1 MKKILFYIA
10 LFFVPCFCVA
20 QITAASKIK
29 IATGNNIGQSSLGD
43 LGIFAYASSAKF
55 VEIKDEFMS
64 FASNTATSG
73 ISDLQWNRTALG
85 ANMTGTI
92 NMGFE
97 EEGVIGLNGTG
108 TVGNYN
114 FLQLSSGSAIAG
126 NYTPKSGDTLTYVF
140 YLPSGLT
147 SSNFTSI
154 ACGIART
161 GQSAPIDP
169 VSTQQVCCFYLAS
182 PTAAFFQGGD
192 GTSGGSMGITT
203 FPAFATSTT
212 PCSVK
217 IWFDL
222 NNCYMQYKYNNITSP
237 LVTNAQS
244 FWNNPVGALTFRP
257 FFQVKKDLGTG
268 NFTYPI
274 GYFSLKRITNR
285 I

>member
-10 LFFVPCFCVA
+10 LFFVPCFCIA
-20 QITAASKIK
+20 QATAASKIK
-29 IATGNNIGQSSLGD
+29 IVTGNNISQASLGE
-43 LGIFAYASSAKF
+43 LGVFNYASSAKF

-64 FASNTATSG
+64 FASNTATAN

-85 ANMTGTI
+85 ANLVGTI
-92 NMGFE
+92 NMGLE
-97 EEGVIGLNGTG
+97 EEGVIGMNATG
-108 TVGNYN
+108 TIGNYN
-114 FLQLSSGSAIAG
+114 FLQLSQGSAIAG
-126 NYTPKSGDTLTYVF
+126 GYSPKSGDTLTFIF

-147 SSNFTSI
+147 ATNFTSI

-161 GQSAPIDP
+161 GQAPPINA
-169 VSTQQVCCFYLAS
+169 VSTQQVCCFYLADS
-182 PTAAFFQGGD
+182 ATAFFQGGD
-192 GTSGGSMGITT
+192 GTAGGSMGIST
-203 FPAFATSTT
+203 FPAFATAQT

-237 LVTNAQS
+237 LITNSQS
-244 FWNNPVGALTFRP
+244 FWNTTPGTLTFRP
-257 FFQVKKDLGTG
+257 FFQVKKDLGVG

-274 GYFSLKRITNR
+274 GYFSLKRIVNR